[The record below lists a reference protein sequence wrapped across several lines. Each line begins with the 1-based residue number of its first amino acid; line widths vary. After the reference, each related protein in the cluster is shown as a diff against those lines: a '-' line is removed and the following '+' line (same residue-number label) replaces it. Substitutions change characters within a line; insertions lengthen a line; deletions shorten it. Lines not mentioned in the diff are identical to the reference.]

1 MWSMIKAWGL
11 PVTLAEVQES
21 CETCVVYSQEHP
33 QRPLGTTGQ
42 MVWGRVLLTRWQVNV
57 TGPLP
62 SSEGFK
68 YAITCVDTATRLLAA
83 YLACH
88 LDQKVVIAALEHLCS
103 TFGRPLVIGSDRWT
117 HFTGSLVKQW
127 AQDMQ
132 IAWKFHVAYHPQAA
146 GMIEWHNGLLKQSL
160 QAMAATLTWG
170 DVGAG

>member
-1 MWSMIKAWGL
+1 M
-11 PVTLAEVQES
+11 
-21 CETCVVYSQEHP
+21 
-33 QRPLGTTGQ
+33 GTTGQ
-42 MVWGRVLLTRWQVNV
+42 VVLGQVLLTQWQVDV
-57 TGPLP
+57 IRPLP
-62 SSEGFK
+62 SSERYK
-68 YAITCVDTATRLLAA
+68 YAITSVDTATRLLAA

-146 GMIEWHNGLLKQSL
+146 GMIEQYNGLLKQGL
-160 QAMAATLTWG
+160 
-170 DVGAG
+170 